1 MTDTI
6 PEFLITRRFA
16 APIEQVFD
24 AWADPDKMVEWSGP
38 TGSKAEIVEGRIAEG
53 ERSISRTTGE
63 GYPEMYSLMVWREI
77 RPPSRIAWEQS
88 FCDPQGNKIGAPF
101 FDHWPLTLLTTV
113 DFVAQG
119 DETVV
124 TLSWKPIEGT
134 PEGFAEFASQMASM
148 TGGWSGSFDKLD
160 AFLAGA

>member
-16 APIEQVFD
+16 APIERVFD
-24 AWADPDKMVEWSGP
+24 AWADPDKMVQWSGP
-38 TGSKAEIVEGRIAEG
+38 VGVTAEIVEGEIAEG
-53 ERSISRTTGE
+53 RHSISRSRGE
-63 GYPEMYSLMVWREI
+63 GFPDMYALMVWREI
-77 RPPSRIAWEQS
+77 RPHTRIAWEQS

-113 DFVAQG
+113 DLVADG

-134 PEGFAEFASQMASM
+134 PEGLAEFVRQMASM